1 MAFSTDEARAAGAGA
16 QPSLWRA
23 VGSALHGRRRED
35 FTSLP
40 LPRAVLL
47 LAVPMALELLME
59 STFGLVDIFFVG
71 KLGPEAVAAV
81 GLTGSVIILIFAVA
95 LGLSIGAA
103 ATVSRRIG
111 EGDCEGAARA
121 AGQALLAATV
131 ICTPL
136 SILGAFLAPKTL
148 AWMGGS
154 SGVVAVGAS
163 YTAMM
168 FGGSLTIFLL
178 FLNNAVFRGA
188 GDAAIAMRALW
199 LANLINIVLDPCL
212 IFGLGPFPEL
222 GLLGAAI
229 ATTIGRGCGVL
240 FQFWVLW
247 SGDRNIQV
255 GLRHLRLDP
264 AVMRP
269 MLRISANGMLQYLVG
284 TASWLGV
291 MRIVAMFGDV
301 TLAGYTI
308 ALRLIHFA
316 ILPSWGVSQA
326 AATLVGQNLGA
337 GRPDRAEKSVWLT
350 ARYNFTMLA
359 SMAVIFWTLPRPMM
373 SVFTADAATADAGV
387 LAIRISSL
395 AYCFS
400 AFSMVFGQAFNGA
413 GDTWTPTKLNFFVMW
428 LWQLPLAYGL
438 GHGLGYG
445 LAGVLVGVVISMAT
459 WALIGGIL
467 FHRGSWKHKKV

>member
-1 MAFSTDEARAAGAGA
+1 MHQARHDAGAA
-16 QPSLWRA
+16 DSAVQPPLWRA
-23 VGSALHGRRRED
+23 VGAALRGRRAD
-35 FTSLP
+35 YTTLP

-47 LAVPMALELLME
+47 LAIPMALELLME
-59 STFGLVDIFFVG
+59 STFGLVDIYFVG
-71 KLGPEAVAAV
+71 KLGPEQVAAV
-81 GLTGSVIILIFAVA
+81 GLTGSAVILIFAVA
-95 LGLSIGAA
+95 LGLSIGAS

-111 EGDCEGAARA
+111 EGDREGAARA
-121 AGQALLAATV
+121 AGQALLAAIV

-136 SILGAFLAPKTL
+136 SALGALLAPRILT
-148 AWMGGS
+148 WMGAS
-154 SGVVAVGAS
+154 PGVVAVGAP

-188 GDAAIAMRALW
+188 GDAVIAMRSLW

-212 IFGLGPFPEL
+212 IFGLGPFPQL

-229 ATTIGRGCGVL
+229 ATTIGRGAGVI
-240 FQFWVLW
+240 FQIWVLRT
-247 SGDRNIQV
+247 GERNIRL
-255 GLRHLRLDP
+255 GLRHLRPDP
-264 AVMRP
+264 LVMRGV
-269 MLRISANGMLQYLVG
+269 LRVSANGMMQYLVG

-316 ILPSWGVSQA
+316 ILPSWGVGQA

-337 GRPDRAEKSVWLT
+337 GRPDRAEQSVWLT

-359 SMAVIFWTLPRPMM
+359 SMAVVFWILARPMM
-373 SVFTADAATADAGV
+373 GVFTADEATVEAGV
-387 LAIRISSL
+387 LAMRLSSL

-413 GDTWTPTKLNFFVMW
+413 GDAWTPTKLNFFVMW

-438 GHGLGYG
+438 GRGMGYG
-445 LAGVLVGVVISMAT
+445 LAGVLTGVVISMAT
-459 WALIGGIL
+459 WALLGGIL
-467 FHRGSWKHKKV
+467 FRQGSWKHKKV